1 MNVDK
6 LKNILLQNH
15 KVKFKLYSLDYIIES
30 NDDSII
36 LYSPTYPNDIRKY
49 NSIEQLLNN
58 FTVYNET
65 LTEVDDRINNIE

>member
-65 LTEVDDRINNIE
+65 LTEADDRINNIE